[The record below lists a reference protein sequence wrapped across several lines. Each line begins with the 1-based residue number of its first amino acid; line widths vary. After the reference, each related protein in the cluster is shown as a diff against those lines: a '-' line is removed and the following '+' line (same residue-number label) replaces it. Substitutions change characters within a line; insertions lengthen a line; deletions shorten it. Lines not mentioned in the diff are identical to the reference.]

1 MGIVPSEYGWF
12 EADKVKIGA
21 CVTSPLLRKLND
33 DLLFSIGRLQY
44 VDRLPDLPL
53 KTVDEYLQK
62 QDTRIAD
69 ADDEGDAPLEE
80 ADFAG
85 IDTIYANEQH
95 VKSANRRVRTR

>member
-69 ADDEGDAPLEE
+69 ADDEVDAPLEDDEGDAPLEE

-95 VKSANRRVRTR
+95 VK